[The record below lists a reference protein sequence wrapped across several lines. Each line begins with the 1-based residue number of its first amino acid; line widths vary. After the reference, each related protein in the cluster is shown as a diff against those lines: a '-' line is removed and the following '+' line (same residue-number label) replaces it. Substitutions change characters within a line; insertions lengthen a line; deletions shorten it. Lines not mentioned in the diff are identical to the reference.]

1 MAANRSAGTL
11 CFVLLLCCWHEAEL
25 QPVNMTSGPTTE
37 MSPSSKN
44 QDIPSIFD
52 EILVQEI
59 LEPNKSTLVETPS
72 MESALTTNAG
82 TDENYQAGSSDNYHE
97 LLENLHLS
105 SGNEDKVSNKEASA
119 ENLHIT
125 NSEKDQ
131 DSQLSSG
138 LERTTSSKGKNSG
151 ADQYKRLSVLDKILQ
166 NMRRSTG
173 NRARRSQG

>member
-25 QPVNMTSGPTTE
+25 QPVNMTS
-37 MSPSSKN
+37 
-44 QDIPSIFD
+44 D

-72 MESALTTNAG
+72 MESALTTSVPKGKNAG

-138 LERTTSSKGKNSG
+138 LERTTSSKGGKNSG

-173 NRARRSQG
+173 NFFR